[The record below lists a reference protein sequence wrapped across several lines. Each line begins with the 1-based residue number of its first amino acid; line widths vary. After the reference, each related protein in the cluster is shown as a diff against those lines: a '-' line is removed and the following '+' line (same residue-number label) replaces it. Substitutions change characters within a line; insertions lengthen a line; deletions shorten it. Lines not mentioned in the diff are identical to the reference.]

1 MQGLKHF
8 GFFFGGF
15 GLRESGETKQMVQ
28 LFWGNLLSWGD
39 GGIREEGSNGP
50 GRLGEEGLDI
60 QRFFRR
66 GAICAG

>member
-1 MQGLKHF
+1 
-8 GFFFGGF
+8 
-15 GLRESGETKQMVQ
+15 MVQ

-50 GRLGEEGLDI
+50 GRLGEEGLDV